1 MNPAQLSQHPHYPVY
16 SHLLPTVLLVEGE
29 REALARQVLARQV
42 LAPRLPSGGCPLI
55 LPASGHDAVEGVLL
69 PNAEVRQDLA

>member
-1 MNPAQLSQHPHYPVY
+1 MNRAQLSGQPDYPVY

-29 REALARQVLARQV
+29 RDALARQV
-42 LAPRLPSGGCPLI
+42 LAPRLPGGGCPLI